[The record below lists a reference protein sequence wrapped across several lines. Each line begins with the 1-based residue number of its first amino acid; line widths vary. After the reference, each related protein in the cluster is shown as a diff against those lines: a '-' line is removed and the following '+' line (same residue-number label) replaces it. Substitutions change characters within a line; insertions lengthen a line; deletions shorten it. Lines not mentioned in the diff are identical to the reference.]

1 MLLAFLSFIVGL
13 ALLVLVLY
21 VLFSRKNDKNLNIYS
36 LLIIASAGIQRFLQG
51 VEEFNLIDSFKN
63 PLVDNFLHQFFLL
76 VFSYLFFD
84 NLLFKKTPVKKVILH
99 LVFPTLFVLVHSLF
113 NLDPGL
119 VKLVARITDMEVYLQ
134 KEKLQ
139 GTHPFPDHKKL
150 DLLYFWNLFFLL
162 PHL

>member
-84 NLLFKKTPVKKVILH
+84 NLLFKKTPVKKSNPAPCISHAVC
-99 LVFPTLFVLVHSLF
+99 PCT
-113 NLDPGL
+113 
-119 VKLVARITDMEVYLQ
+119 Q
-134 KEKLQ
+134 
-139 GTHPFPDHKKL
+139 PF
-150 DLLYFWNLFFLL
+150 
-162 PHL
+162 